1 MACSMKR
8 LVYYKEN
15 RRYYWLQT
23 HDSEIG
29 SIPTINKQEFEDL
42 KENLK
47 PLDKNHS
54 LVEILIFIVTATI
67 TVLLLLTH

>member
-1 MACSMKR
+1 MKR

-29 SIPTINKQEFEDL
+29 GIAIINKHEYEAL
-42 KENLK
+42 KDTLK
-47 PLDKNHS
+47 PLDKNYS
-54 LVEILIFIVTATI
+54 LVEISIFIVTATI
-67 TVLLLLTH
+67 TVILLLTH

>member
-1 MACSMKR
+1 MKR

-15 RRYYWLQT
+15 RRYYWMQT

-29 SIPTINKQEFEDL
+29 SIPVINKQEYEDL

-47 PLDKNHS
+47 PLDKNYS
-54 LVEILIFIVTATI
+54 FVEILIFIVTATI
-67 TVLLLLTH
+67 TVLLLLAH

>member
-1 MACSMKR
+1 MACSMRR
-8 LVYYKEN
+8 LVYYKVN

-29 SIPTINKQEFEDL
+29 SITTINKQEFEDL

-54 LVEILIFIVTATI
+54 LVELLIFIVTATI
-67 TVLLLLTH
+67 TVFLILTH